1 MNIYKPPEAKTNT
14 YFACI
19 RGTSIF
25 PATSKGQ
32 AVNAEVRFTSDAA
45 GETLSVFDPS
55 TKKQI
60 VLPFEDVW
68 KLIQRA
74 RETRP

>member
-1 MNIYKPPEAKTNT
+1 MNIFKPPEAKTNT

-25 PATSKGQ
+25 PATMKGQ
-32 AVNAEVRFTSDAA
+32 TINAGVHFTSDDA

-60 VLPFEDVW
+60 ILPGEDV
-68 KLIQRA
+68 
-74 RETRP
+74 